1 MSSVP
6 RIVLSR
12 SVPRVDLSACPR
24 RSQAEL
30 AARGLLLPPKPGT
43 LKPGTG
49 AETTAAP
56 EGSNQF
62 PNSGG
67 SVFNGK
73 IEQFQTSQP
82 ATVASDVSEESRVR
96 SDGGERQSVGAGAEA
111 MVVAALDENSTLSE
125 CSEGHYVEVD
135 WSVEV
140 ARVVRV
146 RRLSRRLVF
155 LDVEIMTVGDV
166 NVRDMKHM
174 EQQQEEQRRYERDS
188 LAVSVNDVSCAVVD
202 VSGTLEVALKHPTC
216 PDVRANSRHAHVGRL
231 VSLRGPLV
239 DLQPTRAPI
248 NAANNEDAQVPATF
262 RLPLFFAA
270 SLTPFP
276 AAGSDKLTSAAAG
289 VAATDGRAEGK
300 CAEESGEEGRGSGNA
315 SAGASAGAGA
325 GAGAGAD
332 ALGWRIVAPG
342 WGVWENLPGGGGDDG
357 ARKGE
362 GEAEWP
368 GEVHDGGGGAEGGE
382 GGAEERKEWEGG
394 GVGGK
399 GGSEIGGMGGKG
411 EWSKKQRSDE
421 EHKPQTLKPSTRV
434 SLLSPSSPPLP
445 PESSPLLSSPTSP
458 HLPTSPTLH
467 LSALPPLPP
476 SAPPLSSL
484 CKHYL
489 NSGHCSA
496 APFCARAHPP
506 PALLPLLRLHW
517 IAHRQHR
524 RRHCCSQGKRDPHS
538 AEGKRGKQVRAEL
551 FAAWL
556 VGTFGRG
563 RLMAEC
569 GGPGGSGEGEVGGER
584 GDRLEGGGIGETG
597 DGGGKGWGGG
607 KGVLDVAGG
616 RGALAFALEQRH
628 GVQATVVDPRGVRL
642 NKKQVREL
650 MGVGRVGNG
659 SCGKVGNGGVG
670 LVGEGGRREE
680 DGEKGEGEGGC
691 RVPDSFV
698 AAAGEAA
705 SISEEAVVGEATR
718 PTESALI
725 AAPVQ
730 EVEAPAPAASAAT
743 NAPPAA
749 AASPA
754 ITPSSSHQSKKA
766 LRRAYLSGAL
776 WKPKSIQREFSA
788 ADPSWA
794 ASNFSCFVGLHPDE
808 VTGDIVFAA
817 ARAKV
822 PFAVVP
828 CCVFPGRF
836 SARRVA
842 VGGQMKKV
850 ETHVDLVEY
859 LSALC
864 RYFGG
869 SPKID
874 WLNFSGQNLVLYC
887 IEYT

>member
-1 MSSVP
+1 MSGIP
-6 RIVLSR
+6 RIVLSH

-43 LKPGTG
+43 LNPEIG
-49 AETTAAP
+49 AETRAT
-56 EGSNQF
+56 
-62 PNSGG
+62 SGG
-67 SVFNGK
+67 SSQPANTGGGVRDKKVEK
-73 IEQFQTSQP
+73 IQTEQP
-82 ATVASDVSEESRVR
+82 ATVGSDASEEPRVR

-111 MVVAALDENSTLSE
+111 MAVAACDGESTLSD
-125 CSEGHYVEVD
+125 CNEGHYVEVE
-135 WSVEV
+135 WSVEM

-155 LDVEIMTVGDV
+155 LDVEIMSVGDLM
-166 NVRDMKHM
+166 NVSDMNAHDMNTRDMKHM
-174 EQQQEEQRRYERDS
+174 EQQSCQQQQQQQQEEQQRYEPDS
-188 LAVSVNDVSCAVVD
+188 LEASVNDVSSAVVD

-216 PDVRANSRHAHVGRL
+216 QDVRANARHAHVGRL

-289 VAATDGRAEGK
+289 VAATGGRAEGE

-325 GAGAGAD
+325 GAGACAGAD

-342 WGVWENLPGGGGDDG
+342 WGVWENLPGGGGSDG

-362 GEAEWP
+362 GEAEWA

-382 GGAEERKEWEGG
+382 GGAEEGKEGEGG

-421 EHKPQTLKPSTRV
+421 EHKPQTLKPSTR
-434 SLLSPSSPPLP
+434 
-445 PESSPLLSSPTSP
+445 
-458 HLPTSPTLH
+458 
-467 LSALPPLPP
+467 
-476 SAPPLSSL
+476 
-484 CKHYL
+484 HYL

-524 RRHCCSQGKRDPHS
+524 RRHCCSQGERDPHS
-538 AEGKRGKQVRAEL
+538 SEGKRGKQVRAEL

-563 RLMAEC
+563 RLMGE
-569 GGPGGSGEGEVGGER
+569 GGEAGGSGDGEDGGEQ
-584 GDRLEGGGIGETG
+584 GGGWEGGGIGETG
-597 DGGGKGWGGG
+597 DGGGKGGGGG

-628 GVQATVVDPRGVRL
+628 GVRATVVDPRGVRL

-650 MGVGRVGNG
+650 MGVGR
-659 SCGKVGNGGVG
+659 
-670 LVGEGGRREE
+670 LRFR
-680 DGEKGEGEGGC
+680 
-691 RVPDSFV
+691 
-698 AAAGEAA
+698 
-705 SISEEAVVGEATR
+705 
-718 PTESALI
+718 LLW
-725 AAPVQ
+725 
-730 EVEAPAPAASAAT
+730 
-743 NAPPAA
+743 
-749 AASPA
+749 SPA
-754 ITPSSSHQSKKA
+754 VFF
-766 LRRAYLSGAL
+766 RAGFLPGGWL
-776 WKPKSIQREFSA
+776 WA
-788 ADPSWA
+788 
-794 ASNFSCFVGLHPDE
+794 
-808 VTGDIVFAA
+808 
-817 ARAKV
+817 
-822 PFAVVP
+822 
-828 CCVFPGRF
+828 GR
-836 SARRVA
+836 
-842 VGGQMKKV
+842 
-850 ETHVDLVEY
+850 
-859 LSALC
+859 
-864 RYFGG
+864 
-869 SPKID
+869 
-874 WLNFSGQNLVLYC
+874 
-887 IEYT
+887 

>member
-6 RIVLSR
+6 RIVLSP
-12 SVPRVDLSACPR
+12 SVSRIDLSACPR

-43 LKPGTG
+43 LNPGTG
-49 AETTAAP
+49 AETTAP

-62 PNSGG
+62 PNTGDRVS
-67 SVFNGK
+67 NGN
-73 IEQFQTSQP
+73 IDQFQTSQP
-82 ATVASDVSEESRVR
+82 AIVASDVSEESRVR

-125 CSEGHYVEVD
+125 CSEGHYVEVE

-166 NVRDMKHM
+166 NERDMKHM
-174 EQQQEEQRRYERDS
+174 EQQQEEQQRYERDS
-188 LAVSVNDVSCAVVD
+188 SAAGVNDVSSAVVD

-216 PDVRANSRHAHVGRL
+216 PDVRANARHAHVGRL

-248 NAANNEDAQVPATF
+248 KAANNEDAQIPATF

-270 SLTPFP
+270 SLTAFP

-289 VAATDGRAEGK
+289 VAAAGGRAEGE

-315 SAGASAGAGA
+315 SAGASAAA

-332 ALGWRIVAPG
+332 ALGWPIVAPG
-342 WGVWENLPGGGGDDG
+342 WGVWENLPGGGGSDG
-357 ARKGE
+357 ARKGK
-362 GEAEWP
+362 GEAEWA
-368 GEVHDGGGGAEGGE
+368 GE
-382 GGAEERKEWEGG
+382 
-394 GVGGK
+394 
-399 GGSEIGGMGGKG
+399 
-411 EWSKKQRSDE
+411 
-421 EHKPQTLKPSTRV
+421 LPS
-434 SLLSPSSPPLP
+434 
-445 PESSPLLSSPTSP
+445 
-458 HLPTSPTLH
+458 SPTLH

-489 NSGHCSA
+489 NSAHCSA

-524 RRHCCSQGKRDPHS
+524 RRHCCSQGERDPHS
-538 AEGKRGKQVRAEL
+538 AEGKRGKQVRADL

-563 RLMAEC
+563 RLMGEG
-569 GGPGGSGEGEVGGER
+569 GGPGGNGER
-584 GDRLEGGGIGETG
+584 EDDRERGERVKGGGNGEMG
-597 DGGGKGWGGG
+597 DGRKEGGGG

-628 GVQATVVDPRGVRL
+628 GVRATVVDPRGVRL
-642 NKKQVREL
+642 NKKQ
-650 MGVGRVGNG
+650 
-659 SCGKVGNGGVG
+659 
-670 LVGEGGRREE
+670 
-680 DGEKGEGEGGC
+680 
-691 RVPDSFV
+691 
-698 AAAGEAA
+698 
-705 SISEEAVVGEATR
+705 
-718 PTESALI
+718 
-725 AAPVQ
+725 
-730 EVEAPAPAASAAT
+730 
-743 NAPPAA
+743 
-749 AASPA
+749 
-754 ITPSSSHQSKKA
+754 
-766 LRRAYLSGAL
+766 
-776 WKPKSIQREFSA
+776 
-788 ADPSWA
+788 
-794 ASNFSCFVGLHPDE
+794 

-836 SARRVA
+836 SARMVA

-850 ETHVDLVEY
+850 ETHADLVEY

-864 RYFGG
+864 RDGDGG
-869 SPKID
+869 D
-874 WLNFSGQNLVLYC
+874 AVGALL
-887 IEYT
+887 